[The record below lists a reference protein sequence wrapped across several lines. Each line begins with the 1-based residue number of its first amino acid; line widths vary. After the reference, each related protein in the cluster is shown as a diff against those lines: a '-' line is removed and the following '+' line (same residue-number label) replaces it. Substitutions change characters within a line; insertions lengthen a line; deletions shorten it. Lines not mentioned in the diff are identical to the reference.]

1 MLLIATKIV
10 ITAFCVHVVLTDKPM
25 SVVFV
30 DTVFL
35 EVNEVRFC
43 ISLEEFVLEFQVF
56 DIRQFFRRLT
66 RHVRLQLRFG
76 VQGVFAAFRNP
87 VDGSHGCDF
96 VYTNEN
102 GLPSF
107 IITFAGQTL

>member
-1 MLLIATKIV
+1 
-10 ITAFCVHVVLTDKPM
+10 
-25 SVVFV
+25 
-30 DTVFL
+30 
-35 EVNEVRFC
+35 
-43 ISLEEFVLEFQVF
+43 
-56 DIRQFFRRLT
+56 LT